1 VSDGKGLQGGVHKL
15 AEIIIRE
22 FSPAYQEDVI
32 SLILNIQRNE
42 FDIPIS
48 KEDQPDLSDI
58 PNFYQS
64 GCGNFWVALDNNQV
78 VGTIAL
84 IDIGN
89 HQVALRKMFVEAD
102 YRGRRYNTAE
112 LLLVSCMSWASKHN
126 IHEIYLGTTEKFLA
140 AHRFYEKNRFV
151 QIASELLP
159 NTFPIMKVDT
169 RFYKITLK

>member
-1 VSDGKGLQGGVHKL
+1 MEKV
-15 AEIIIRE
+15 IIQE
-22 FSPAYQEDVI
+22 FSPKYQEDVI
-32 SLILNIQRNE
+32 NLILNIQRNE

-64 GCGNFWVALDNNQV
+64 GCGNFWVALYNNQV

-89 HQVALRKMFVEAD
+89 CQVALRKMFVKAD
-102 YRGRRYNTAE
+102 YRGRSYNTAE
-112 LLLVSCMSWASKHN
+112 LLLFACMSWAREHD

-140 AHRFYEKNRFV
+140 AHRFYEKNRFA
-151 QIASELLP
+151 QISRELLP
-159 NTFPIMKVDT
+159 STFPIMKVDT
-169 RFYKITLK
+169 RFYKISFGS